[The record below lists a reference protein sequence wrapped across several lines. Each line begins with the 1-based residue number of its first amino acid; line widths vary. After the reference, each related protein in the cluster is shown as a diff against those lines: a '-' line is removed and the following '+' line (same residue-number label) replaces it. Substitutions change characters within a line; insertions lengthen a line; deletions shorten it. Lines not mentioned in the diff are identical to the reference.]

1 MKIYLEN
8 FIKFIIISLFILNI
22 FSLVFL
28 EGFYVRSDWGIG
40 EYLINYS
47 NGFLRRGLFG
57 NLYLELYNYN
67 PLLLDYVIY
76 LKILVIFLLL
86 YLLTQDLSFNSKA
99 LIFLIPSGI
108 LFFSVDTSTTVQN
121 FYRKELLFY
130 IFSLLYILIL
140 ISNDF
145 FIKQKKKY
153 LLTLA
158 CFSLINYI
166 LIFYHEAI
174 LFFSIPSF
182 IIITV
187 FQSRL
192 IEIKKINNYIYFYI
206 SICLVTFLFIVLNKN
221 LITSTNLL
229 DYLAQFKLKKSIL
242 EPTKMMAY
250 FSLNDHI
257 GMLLSAVHYLIIS
270 FISFLFFFIIYTF
283 GFFLILNKKNNYLDL
298 RIYFFI
304 IILVMLSSFPLFVLG
319 WDYGRWYYSIFIHSM
334 ILLIFI
340 NKVYEKNFFLFK
352 TDRYKNLIYKN
363 KISQKEENLII
374 FFLLFISLNVNF
386 GHCCGEIVKLDML
399 ILIAKKIQ
407 QISLLF

>member
-1 MKIYLEN
+1 MHIYFKN
-8 FIKFIIISLFILNI
+8 FIKFIIISLVILNI

-28 EGFYVRSDWGIG
+28 DEFYARSDWGIG

-47 NGFLRRGLFG
+47 NGFVRRGLLG

-67 PLLLDYVIY
+67 PLFLDYVVY
-76 LKILVIFLLL
+76 LKILLIFLLL
-86 YLLTQDLSFNSKA
+86 YLITQDLSFYPKA
-99 LIFLIPSGI
+99 MIFLIPSGI
-108 LFFSVDTSTTVQN
+108 LFFSVDTGTTVQN
-121 FYRKELLFY
+121 FYRKELLIY
-130 IFSLLYILIL
+130 IFSFLYIFIL
-140 ISNDF
+140 IRNDF

-153 LLTLA
+153 ILTLA
-158 CFSLINYI
+158 FFSLINYT

-192 IEIKKINNYIYFYI
+192 IEIKKINNYIFFYI
-206 SICLVTFLFIVLNKN
+206 IICIVTFLIIVLNKN
-221 LITSTNLL
+221 LMTSINLL
-229 DYLAQFKLKKSIL
+229 DYLSQFKLKKSIL
-242 EPTKMMAY
+242 EPAKMMAY
-250 FSLNDHI
+250 FSLKDHAD
-257 GMLLSAVHYLIIS
+257 MLLGTVHNLIIS
-270 FISFLFFFIIYTF
+270 LISFLFFFIIYTF
-283 GFFLILNKKNNYLDL
+283 GFFLILNKKNSYYDL
-298 RIYFFI
+298 GIYFFI
-304 IILVMLSSFPLFVLG
+304 ILFLAISSFPLFILG

-340 NKVYEKNFFLFK
+340 NKVYEKKKYLFK
-352 TDRYKNLIYKN
+352 NNGYKNLIYKN
-363 KISQKEENLII
+363 KIGQKEENLII
-374 FFLLFISLNVNF
+374 FFILFISLNVNF